1 MDWGNEGGWIDSRL
15 FARLSR
21 PFDPKEDAMSFGL
34 YAAGYAIVIGGLI
47 YGAYLMHVPARWIVV
62 GAVVMLGI
70 GILSGVKAT
79 RQRDPAG

>member
-1 MDWGNEGGWIDSRL
+1 
-15 FARLSR
+15 
-21 PFDPKEDAMSFGL
+21 MSFGL